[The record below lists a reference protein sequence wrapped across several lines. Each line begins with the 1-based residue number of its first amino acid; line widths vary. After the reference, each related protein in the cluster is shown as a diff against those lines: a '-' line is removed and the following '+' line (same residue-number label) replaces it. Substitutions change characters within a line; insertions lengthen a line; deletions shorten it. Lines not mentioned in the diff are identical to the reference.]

1 MAGIEHAV
9 ANDPDLA
16 TMHVAPRDAH
26 KMFDAWV
33 DLCPGQGSR
42 TIRAEEALWIGLMGL
57 RGYVERRG
65 E

>member
-1 MAGIEHAV
+1 
-9 ANDPDLA
+9 
-16 TMHVAPRDAH
+16 MHVAPRDAH